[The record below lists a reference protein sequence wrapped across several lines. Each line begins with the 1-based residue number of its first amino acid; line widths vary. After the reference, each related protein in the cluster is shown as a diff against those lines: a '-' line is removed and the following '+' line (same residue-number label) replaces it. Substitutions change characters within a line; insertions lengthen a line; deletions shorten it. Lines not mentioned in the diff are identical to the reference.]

1 MTYCHTDVSYFEIQH
16 SCIFSLLSS
25 VVERCTCNAKVASS
39 ILAGGIILVLFF
51 SLCSYFSIIYNFMI
65 F

>member
-16 SCIFSLLSS
+16 SCIFSLLGL

-39 ILAGGIILVLFF
+39 ILAGGIIPVLFF
-51 SLCSYFSIIYNFMI
+51 FPLFLFLYHL
-65 F
+65 